1 MGATP
6 EAQAIRIRA
15 ARQDDAAAIALLAGQ
30 LGYPATREEI
40 ERRLRGLDSREVQ
53 TVLVAEAQGRAIG
66 WAHVAVEG
74 HVETDIRAELR
85 ALVVE
90 EKQRSGGVGRLL
102 LEAAENWAREQGCG
116 EIGLRSNV
124 LRERAHPFYLRH
136 GYEHYKTQ
144 KTFRKKL

>member
-1 MGATP
+1 MQARP
-6 EAQAIRIRA
+6 EARDIGIRA
-15 ARQDDAAAIALLAGQ
+15 ARADDAAVLAVLAGQ

-40 ERRLRGLDSREVQ
+40 VRRLGEMNGREVQ
-53 TVLVAEAQGRAIG
+53 VVLVAEAQGRVIG
-66 WAHVAVEG
+66 WAHIAVEG
-74 HVETDIRAELR
+74 QLVTDTRAELR
-85 ALVVE
+85 ALVVAE
-90 EKQRSGGVGRLL
+90 EQRSGGVGRLL

-124 LRERAHPFYLRH
+124 LRARAHPFYLRH

>member
-1 MGATP
+1 MHMSP
-6 EAQAIRIRA
+6 EARAINVRA
-15 ARQDDAAAIALLAGQ
+15 ARAGDAAAIAVLAGQ

-40 ERRLRGLDSREVQ
+40 ARRLREMSGREVQ
-53 TVLVAEAQGRAIG
+53 VVLVAEAQGGVIG

-74 HVETDIRAELR
+74 HLVTDVRAELR
-85 ALVVE
+85 ALVVAE
-90 EKQRSGGVGRLL
+90 EQRSGGVGRRL

>member
-1 MGATP
+1 MQATP
-6 EAQAIRIRA
+6 EARDIGIRA
-15 ARQDDAAAIALLAGQ
+15 ARAGDAAAIAVLAGQ

-40 ERRLRGLDSREVQ
+40 EGRLEEMNGREVQ
-53 TVLVAEAQGRAIG
+53 VVLVAEAQGRVIG

-74 HVETDIRAELR
+74 HLVADVRAELR
-85 ALVVE
+85 ALVVAE
-90 EKQRSGGVGRLL
+90 EQRSGGVGRLL
-102 LEAAENWAREQGCG
+102 LEAAENWAREQSCG

-136 GYEHYKTQ
+136 GYEHCKTQ

>member
-1 MGATP
+1 MKG
-6 EAQAIRIRA
+6 
-15 ARQDDAAAIALLAGQ
+15 
-30 LGYPATREEI
+30 
-40 ERRLRGLDSREVQ
+40 REVQ
-53 TVLVAEAQGRAIG
+53 VVLVAEAQGRVIG

-74 HVETDIRAELR
+74 HVVTDVRAELR
-85 ALVVE
+85 ALVVAE
-90 EKQRSGGVGRLL
+90 EKRSGGVGRRL
-102 LEAAENWAREQGCG
+102 LEAAENWAREQGCR